1 MWWHYGQGI
10 LKPTLEKMALVQ
22 NKILSKLRTFRQK
35 ALFVTQDMVL
45 KVTLKNEA
53 QKGCRYIYIYTYTW
67 YMAVQM

>member
-1 MWWHYGQGI
+1 
-10 LKPTLEKMALVQ
+10 MALVQ